1 MWLCWVLSQFY
12 SAIIAKGET
21 EMAQPGVAVASKS
34 EVCMSWKGHCC
45 EMVPRLL
52 PDVIS
57 KYEIQAAVALSM
69 KGMEKTK
76 LADHAD

>member
-21 EMAQPGVAVASKS
+21 EVAQQGGAVASQS
-34 EVCMSWKGHCC
+34 EVCISWEGHCC

-52 PDVIS
+52 PDIIS
-57 KYEIQAAVALSM
+57 KCEIQAAVASSL
-69 KGMEKTK
+69 KGMEKAK
-76 LADHAD
+76 LLDHED

>member
-45 EMVPRLL
+45 EMVP
-52 PDVIS
+52 PDIIS
-57 KYEIQAAVALSM
+57 KCEIQAAVALSM

-76 LADHAD
+76 LLDHED

>member
-1 MWLCWVLSQFY
+1 
-12 SAIIAKGET
+12 
-21 EMAQPGVAVASKS
+21 MAQPGVAVASKS